1 MVKIM
6 NMGFGRSLGVSCLHC
21 HVADKW
27 DSDEKPTKQVARE
40 MITMSRAI
48 NEEYL
53 SKIKGLKSE
62 RPVVNCTTCHRGQKR
77 PAIEMAAH

>member
-1 MVKIM
+1 
-6 NMGFGRSLGVSCLHC
+6 
-21 HVADKW
+21 VADKW
-27 DSDEKPTKQVARE
+27 DSDEKPTKQVTRE
-40 MITMSRAI
+40 MIAMSRTI

-77 PAIEMAAH
+77 PAIEMTAH